1 MRMPSVKPILLGI
14 LLSTLLGAIACTK
27 ASHAQTSP
35 AALQLQIKPP
45 FRFVTYGDTRF
56 HDPKDTAPADPEVR
70 KTLVQAIADA
80 NPAFICFSGDIV
92 LNGNDANDW
101 NIWDNETRIWREQK
115 IPVYPALGNHDLH
128 GKEELAL
135 SNYFQRF
142 PDLKDSR
149 YYSVQAGNA
158 LILVLDSSQDETS
171 GPQGEWLADR
181 LDHISATV
189 DFVFLLL
196 HHPPYTSSSD
206 STLHGGHSA
215 RPQETALAKLLEE
228 RQTRAHYRMIVIA
241 GHVHNYERFEH
252 GGVTYFV
259 SGGGGAHP
267 YLINRAPGDLFQGP
281 GVNYHY
287 LLVEVSDASVKITMN
302 RLDMSSGKAVWSQ
315 PDSVTIKLPAAAAAQ
330 ASGR

>member
-1 MRMPSVKPILLGI
+1 MRMPSMRPLLFAFLI
-14 LLSTLLGAIACTK
+14 SALLAAVACTK
-27 ASHAQTSP
+27 RSHAQTSP
-35 AALQLQIKPP
+35 AALQLEIKPP
-45 FRFVTYGDTRF
+45 FRFVAYGDTRF

-101 NIWDNETRIWREQK
+101 HVWDEETRIWHDKK
-115 IPVYPALGNHDLH
+115 IPVYPVLGNHDLH

-135 SNYFQRF
+135 SNYFQRY
-142 PDLKDSR
+142 PDLKNSR
-149 YYSVQAGNA
+149 YYSVQAGNT
-158 LILVLDSSQDETS
+158 LILALDSSQDETS

-181 LDHISATV
+181 LDHVSPTV

-206 STLHGGHSA
+206 SAPHGGHSA
-215 RPQETALAKLLEE
+215 RPQEAALAKFLEE
-228 RQTRAHYRMIVIA
+228 RQARVHYRMIVIA

-259 SGGGGAHP
+259 SGGGGARP
-267 YLINRAPGDLFQGP
+267 YIINRAPGDLFKGQD
-281 GVNYHY
+281 VNYHY
-287 LLVEVSDASVKITMN
+287 LLVQVADASVKITMN
-302 RLDMSSGKAVWSQ
+302 RLDLSSGKAAWSQ
-315 PDSVTIKLPAAAAAQ
+315 PDSVTITLPAAAS
-330 ASGR
+330 ASGH